1 MCGGG
6 SRPAPQPV
14 APNPVVN
21 ASPIGEELVPTLE
34 TADTLEDGKRKK
46 KDSKKAGTEALQK
59 ANSGLNITT
68 TSNTGV
74 NTP

>member
-21 ASPIGEELVPTLE
+21 ASPIGEQLVPTLE
-34 TADTLEDGKRKK
+34 TADEVVR
-46 KDSKKAGTEALQK
+46 
-59 ANSGLNITT
+59 
-68 TSNTGV
+68 
-74 NTP
+74 

>member
-46 KDSKKAGTEALQK
+46 KGSKL
-59 ANSGLNITT
+59 SLIHI
-68 TSNTGV
+68 
-74 NTP
+74 

>member
-21 ASPIGEELVPTLE
+21 ASPIGEQLVPTLE
-34 TADTLEDGKRKK
+34 TADELSDKK
-46 KDSKKAGTEALQK
+46 KITKKAKKSGTAMLQT
-59 ANSGLNITT
+59 SGLNITGG
-68 TSNTGV
+68 TSSSGA